1 MRNILADEELDS
13 LSPEQRRQ
21 ALFKQEDRRFDPLQY
36 LHYEKSE
43 DGQAEVHDVLT
54 AMKPWWLLPTELP
67 LSAHEIGLLESIS
80 TVTPHGVNGSTLALP
95 LLEFLYCYI
104 YNFLTTGGEDTV
116 ESAWT
121 VISLSSSLSGF
132 CV

>member
-1 MRNILADEELDS
+1 MANEELDS

-21 ALFKQEDRRFDPLQY
+21 ALFRQEYCRFDPLQY
-36 LHYEKSE
+36 LHYEKSDE
-43 DGQAEVHDVLT
+43 GKEEVHDVLT
-54 AMKPWWLLPTELP
+54 ATKPWWLLPTALP
-67 LSAHEIGLLESIS
+67 LSQHEMGLLGSIS
-80 TVTPHGVNGSTLALP
+80 TVTPHGMNGSTLALP
-95 LLEFLYCYI
+95 LLEYLYCYI

-121 VISLSSSLSGF
+121 VITLSASLSGF